1 MESLYPFAHQTPN
14 LSDMGSTK
22 TPLILV
28 TTDFTEVS
36 DFAIDNA
43 VRMARILNGKLLI
56 LHIIDKYTRRMLKK
70 EEKGEDFVD
79 EKLKKI
85 AGKIEGE
92 NGIEVI
98 PLVEKGNIFKVIA
111 GIAKKHDALLH
122 FLGTHGKK
130 GIQWIIGSF
139 ALKVVKRSPVP
150 VIVIQKKSGNINYR
164 KFVFPLDLQ
173 PGSKQKVKW
182 AKILYNTAGS
192 RFDIIVENYGDDYND
207 RKLKADLKQL
217 MEIMDYHSIPY
228 TTTFSKPRGSFA
240 NQTIAFAGEQNA
252 DVIMITSDPDK
263 LTWNPFNK
271 EEERVLYNEEKIP
284 VMFINSKNLRLVIG
298 GP

>member
-1 MESLYPFAHQTPN
+1 MDARE
-14 LSDMGSTK
+14 K
-22 TPLILV
+22 PLILV
-28 TTDFTEVS
+28 TTDFTEIS
-36 DFAIDNA
+36 EFAIDNA
-43 VRMARILNGKLLI
+43 VRMARLLNGKLLI
-56 LHIIDKYTRRMLKK
+56 LHIIDNYTRRMLKK
-70 EEKGEDFVD
+70 EEKSEDFVG

-85 AGKIEGE
+85 AGNIEKE
-92 NGIEVI
+92 TGIEVTFI
-98 PLVEKGNIFKVIA
+98 VEKGNIFKAIA
-111 GIAKKHDALLH
+111 SVAKKHNALLH

-150 VIVIQKKSGNINYR
+150 VVVIQKPAENINYS
-164 KFVFPLDLQ
+164 KIVFPLDLQ
-173 PGSKQKVKW
+173 SGSKQKVKW
-182 AKILYNTAGS
+182 AKKLYNTAGS
-192 RFDIIVENYGDDYND
+192 QFDIFVENYGDDHTD

-217 MEIMDYHSIPY
+217 TEIMDYHNIPY
-228 TTTFSKPRGSFA
+228 TKTFSSPRGSFA

-252 DVIMITSDPDK
+252 DAIMITSDPDK

-284 VMFINSKNLRLVIG
+284 VMFINSKKLRLVIG